1 MARQGWAGEKGDFFS
16 ILLGR
21 SFPGRGKRMI
31 VDQFL
36 VCGKVIGFNGE
47 ILLVKRL
54 WAGRGTEIR
63 TIRFS
68 LLLRGESAQSIFR
81 HPG

>member
-16 ILLGR
+16 TLSDR
-21 SFPGRGKRMI
+21 SFPGRMKRMV

-47 ILLVKRL
+47 ILLVKRFG
-54 WAGRGTEIR
+54 AGRGAKIG

-68 LLLRGESAQSIFR
+68 LLLRGESA
-81 HPG
+81 

>member
-1 MARQGWAGEKGDFFS
+1 MV
-16 ILLGR
+16 
-21 SFPGRGKRMI
+21 

-36 VCGKVIGFNGE
+36 VCGEVIGFNGE
-47 ILLVKRL
+47 VILIERF
-54 WAGRGTEIR
+54 WAGRGTEVH

-68 LLLRGESAQSIFR
+68 LLLRGEPAQPIFR

>member
-1 MARQGWAGEKGDFFS
+1 MV
-16 ILLGR
+16 
-21 SFPGRGKRMI
+21 

-54 WAGRGTEIR
+54 WAGRGTEVR
-63 TIRFS
+63 TI
-68 LLLRGESAQSIFR
+68 
-81 HPG
+81 

>member
-1 MARQGWAGEKGDFFS
+1 MV
-16 ILLGR
+16 
-21 SFPGRGKRMI
+21 

-47 ILLVKRL
+47 VVLIEWLR
-54 WAGRGTEIR
+54 AGRGTEIR

-68 LLLRGESAQSIFR
+68 LLFRGKSAQAIFR
-81 HPG
+81 HAG